1 MFNLYTMKKWI
12 GRWRFMNA
20 EIIAVGS
27 ELLLGQIANTNAK
40 FISNQLSELGINVF
54 YHTVVGDNA
63 NRLVDTIKIA
73 ESRADLI
80 IFSGGL
86 GPTKDDL
93 TKETIAKHLNTEL
106 VMDEVALRSIENFF
120 AKRNK
125 PMTDNNRKQ
134 ALVLKECE
142 VLENHHG
149 MAPGMLLEKGK
160 HTYIL
165 LPGPPKEL
173 EPMFQFE
180 AKPKLAMK
188 MHDGTVILSH
198 VLRFYGIGEAE
209 LEVQVQA
216 ILDDQSNPTV
226 APLASDGE
234 VTLRIT
240 AKAENEGNA
249 WQLINDKK
257 KQILALVGDYHYGN
271 DDDSL
276 ASKLVE
282 LLLDNQLTI
291 AAAESLTA
299 GLFQSE
305 LAEISGVS
313 GTLVGG
319 VVTYTEQAKIEQLG
333 ISKAL
338 LDQNS
343 VVSSECAAAM
353 ALQVKEKF
361 QTDIGVGLT
370 GVAGPASHGNQPSG
384 TVWVAICIGQEQP
397 LTHQLQLSGSRN
409 TNRLRAVK
417 FTYSYLM
424 RELVKSGYK
433 KR

>member
-1 MFNLYTMKKWI
+1 
-12 GRWRFMNA
+12 MNA
-20 EIIAVGS
+20 EVIAVGS

-40 FISNQLSELGINVF
+40 FISSQLSELGINVF

-63 NRLVDTIKIA
+63 NRLVKAIKIA
-73 ESRADLI
+73 ESRADVI

-93 TKETIAKHLNTEL
+93 TKEVIAKHLNTEL
-106 VMDEVALRSIENFF
+106 FMDEVAIRSIEAFF
-120 AKRNK
+120 AKHQQ
-125 PMTDNNRKQ
+125 PMTENNRKQ
-134 ALVLKECE
+134 ALVLKGCD
-142 VLENHHG
+142 VLENRHG
-149 MAPGMLLEKGK
+149 MAPGMLFENGDR
-160 HTYIL
+160 TYIL

-180 AKPKLAMK
+180 AKPKIAAK
-188 MHDGTVILSH
+188 MHDGAVIISH
-198 VLRFYGIGEAE
+198 VLRFYGIGEAA

-216 ILDDQSNPTV
+216 ILEDQSNPTV

-240 AKAENEGNA
+240 AKAENELSA
-249 WQLINDKK
+249 WQLINEK
-257 KQILALVGDYHYGN
+257 KQQVLELVGDYHYGN

-282 LLLDNQLTI
+282 LLLENDLTI

-305 LAEISGVS
+305 LAEVPGVG
-313 GTLVGG
+313 GTLIGG
-319 VVTYTEQAKIEQLG
+319 VVTYTEQAKIDHLG

-338 LDQNS
+338 LDQHS

-353 ALQVKEKF
+353 AVQVKEKF
-361 QTDIGVGLT
+361 KTNIGVGLT
-370 GVAGPASHGNQPSG
+370 GAAGPTGHGNQPAG
-384 TVWVAICIGQEQP
+384 TVWIAVCIGDEQP
-397 LTHQLQLSGSRN
+397 LTYQLHLSGSRN

-417 FTYSYLM
+417 FTYSFLM

-433 KR
+433 KRQTFK